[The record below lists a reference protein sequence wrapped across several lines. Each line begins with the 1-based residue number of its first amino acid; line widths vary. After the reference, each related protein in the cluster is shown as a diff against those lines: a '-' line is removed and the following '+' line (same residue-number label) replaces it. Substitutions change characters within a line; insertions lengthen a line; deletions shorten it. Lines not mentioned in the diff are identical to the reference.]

1 MLSTAIKYRDVLF
14 RLSQWESSYK
24 CIPKEEEW
32 EMASSICER
41 LTLFYKVT
49 ELFSG
54 TLLWTLK
61 DILVRKKKG
70 GNIKLELEHYLE
82 DDLMPRTLEFDILA
96 WWKSNGPKYPTLQC
110 IARDILAIPVSIVTS
125 ESAFS
130 TSGRLLSP
138 HRSKLHAKTVEAL
151 MCAQNWL
158 WAEIKGNQIY

>member
-1 MLSTAIKYRDVLF
+1 MIRDYTSGRMGREGTRGTCVSEDPQVDDSLMNF
-14 RLSQWESSYK
+14 ERYLSQ
-24 CIPKEEEW
+24 
-32 EMASSICER
+32 
-41 LTLFYKVT
+41 
-49 ELFSG
+49 
-54 TLLWTLK
+54 
-61 DILVRKKKG
+61 KKKG

-158 WAEIKGNQIY
+158 WAEIKGNRIH

>member
-1 MLSTAIKYRDVLF
+1 MT
-14 RLSQWESSYK
+14 
-24 CIPKEEEW
+24 P
-32 EMASSICER
+32 
-41 LTLFYKVT
+41 
-49 ELFSG
+49 
-54 TLLWTLK
+54 LWTLK
-61 DILVRKKKG
+61 DILVREKKG
-70 GNIKLELEHYLE
+70 GDIKLELENYLKG
-82 DDLMPRTLEFDILA
+82 DLMPRTLEFDILA

-110 IARDILAIPVSIVTS
+110 IARDILAIPVSIITS